1 MSDNAVMH
9 ESHID
14 DLDLNLL
21 LVLQRLFE
29 AGSVTGAAERLGL
42 SQPAVSRAL
51 GRLRTA
57 FGDALFVRAP
67 GGLQPTPRAEA
78 LREGLGEALARLGAL
93 VAGPAP
99 FSPAATT
106 RAFTVATRDYA
117 EAVLLPRLLGALAR
131 EAPAATLRVVPV
143 DGAWEPALAEGRW
156 DLLWGPR
163 RRAGAGLIW
172 THLWDEG
179 FAFVVRLGHPATRRP
194 LTLERFTAIP
204 QLAIAPEGKGANPL
218 DERLARL
225 GARRRVVAQV
235 PSFLVVPALVAGS
248 DLGVTLPRRM
258 VALHAARWG
267 LAALELPFEMT
278 GFDISQAWHERL
290 RGDPAHAW
298 FRKLVAAVA
307 REAGPGPRAATPSS
321 RRGRR

>member
-1 MSDNAVMH
+1 MSDNADMPLTH
-9 ESHID
+9 LDGI
-14 DLDLNLL
+14 DLNLL

-42 SQPAVSRAL
+42 SQPAVSRSL
-51 GRLRTA
+51 SRLRRA
-57 FGDALFVRAP
+57 FGDDLFVRAP

-78 LREGLGEALARLGAL
+78 LRAGLGEALARLGAL

-106 RAFTVATRDYA
+106 RAFTVAAGDYA

-131 EAPAATLRVVPV
+131 EAPEATLRVVPV
-143 DGAWEPALAEGRW
+143 DPAWEPSLAERRS
-156 DLLWGPR
+156 DLLWAPR
-163 RRAGAGLIW
+163 RRAGAGVVW

-179 FAFVVRLGHPATRRP
+179 FAFVVRRGHPAARRP
-194 LTLERFTAIP
+194 LTLERFTAVA
-204 QLAIAPEGKGANPL
+204 QLAIAPEGRGGNPL

-235 PSFLVVPALVAGS
+235 PSFLVVPALIAGS
-248 DLGVTLPRRM
+248 DLGVTLPRRL
-258 VALHAARWG
+258 VALHAARWD
-267 LAALELPFEMT
+267 LAALELPFDMP

-298 FRKLVAAVA
+298 FRKLVAGVA
-307 REAGPGPRAATPSS
+307 RAG
-321 RRGRR
+321 